1 MRKYVLLLGG
11 IAFLVLARNCIA
23 APVAE
28 VSARTAAASHGVAGE
43 VVLAKA
49 VATPGEDRSQVLSK
63 ECMAVTMYEEQEEAT
78 QGALEVR
85 VAYGFTFS
93 PEYPLTLCSI
103 QPLNTA

>member
-1 MRKYVLLLGG
+1 
-11 IAFLVLARNCIA
+11 
-23 APVAE
+23 
-28 VSARTAAASHGVAGE
+28 
-43 VVLAKA
+43 
-49 VATPGEDRSQVLSK
+49 
-63 ECMAVTMYEEQEEAT
+63 MAVTMYEEQEEAT